1 MAEVGEV
8 KYKVEVDDSG
18 VDKQIDKTEG
28 KLKSKFGSAAKAVGA
43 AAASAIAAGTA
54 AVVSL
59 VKQAAQA
66 YGEFEQLEGGVKKLF
81 GEDVKDTVM
90 KNAEEAFR
98 TAGLSANEYMETVT
112 GFSSSL
118 IQSLNGDT
126 AKAADVADRAIRDMS
141 DNANTFG
148 TSMESIQN
156 AYMGFAKGNFTMLD
170 NLKLG
175 YGGTKE
181 EMARLIADASKMTDV
196 QKELGIEVQKGD
208 LSFANIANA
217 ISVVQ
222 SKLNIM
228 GTTEKEAASTFQGS
242 LSMMQGAWTNLV
254 AGMANPNAD
263 IGKLI
268 GDMINS
274 AQTFLGN
281 AIPIITQ
288 ALEGIGKA
296 IEQLAPIIAAEIP
309 GILEKS
315 LPGLL
320 QSGAKVVESLASGIL
335 AALPKLMP
343 TATNVVLTLI
353 KMLVQL
359 APQVIQVGL
368 QCILELV
375 NGITKALPQLIPAAV
390 DAIITIVEA
399 LTQPD
404 MLLQLVDAAILLIM
418 TLAEALIKAAP
429 RLIEKAPIIV
439 GNLVSA
445 IIQAAPKLLQ
455 AAVELILMLAR
466 GIVEQFG
473 KIIQVGGQIVDNVRN
488 GFSQKVSDARNWGR
502 DVIGNF
508 IDGVLQKWND
518 LRATVS
524 RVASTIRSYLHFSTP
539 DVGPLADFDEY
550 APDMMDLFAKGIDD
564 GRGEVE
570 KSIDNVAGT
579 VAQGFTMDVGYNLP
593 DIAGYAADLSAAMTA
608 STSTEIIIPLSI
620 NGREIARASA
630 WFMNEQLAWEAR

>member
-8 KYKVEVDDSG
+8 KYRVQVDDSDT
-18 VDKQIDKTEG
+18 DKQIDKTES
-28 KLKSKFGSAAKAVGA
+28 KLKSKFGSAAKAVGVA
-43 AAASAIAAGTA
+43 AGAAIAAGTA
-54 AVVSL
+54 AVVGL
-59 VKQAAQA
+59 VKQAAAA

-81 GEDVKDTVM
+81 GDEVKDTVM
-90 KNAEEAFR
+90 KNAEQAFKS
-98 TAGLSANEYMETVT
+98 AGLSANEYMETVT

-126 AKAADVADRAIRDMS
+126 AKAADIADRAIRDMS

-196 QKELGIEVQKGD
+196 QEKLGITVEKGNM
-208 LSFANIANA
+208 SFANIANA

-222 SKLNIM
+222 EKLGIM
-228 GTTEKEAASTFQGS
+228 GTTENEAATTFQGS

-254 AGMANPNAD
+254 AGMANPDAD
-263 IGKLI
+263 IGRLI
-268 GDMINS
+268 GDMIES

-288 ALEGIGKA
+288 ALEGIGTA
-296 IEQLAPIIAAEIP
+296 VEQLAPIIAAEIP

-335 AALPKLMP
+335 QAIPTLMP
-343 TATNVVLTLI
+343 TVTNVILTLI

-359 APQVIQVGL
+359 APQIITVGA

-390 DAIITIVEA
+390 SAIITIVEA

-404 MLLQLVDAAILLIM
+404 MLMQLIDAAILLIM
-418 TLAEALIKAAP
+418 TLAEALIDAMP
-429 RLIEKAPIIV
+429 QLIEKAPVIV
-439 GNLVSA
+439 GNLVKA

-455 AAVELILMLAR
+455 AAIELILTLVR

-473 KIIQVGGQIVDNVRN
+473 KIIEVGGQLVEKTKS
-488 GFSQKVSDARNWGR
+488 GFSQKVQDAKNWGR
-502 DVIGNF
+502 DIIQNF
-508 IDGVLQKWND
+508 IDGIKQKWND
-518 LRATVS
+518 LKATVS
-524 RVASTIRSYLHFSTP
+524 NVAQTVKSYLHFSTP
-539 DVGPLADFDEY
+539 DEGPLKDFNTY
-550 APDMMDLFAKGIDD
+550 APDMMELYAKGIDD
-564 GRGEVE
+564 NKGKV
-570 KSIDNVAGT
+570 KDSINDVAGT
-579 VAQGFTMDVGYNLP
+579 VATAFTADVGYNLP

-608 STSTEIIIPLSI
+608 TQATEIIIPLSI

>member
-8 KYKVEVDDSG
+8 RYRVVVDDSDT
-18 VDKQIDKTEG
+18 DKQIDKTES
-28 KLKSKFGSAAKAVGA
+28 KLKSKFGSAAKAVGL
-43 AAASAIAAGTA
+43 AASAAIAAGTA
-54 AVVSL
+54 AVVGL
-59 VKQAAQA
+59 VKQATIA

-81 GEDVKDTVM
+81 GDEVKDTVM

-98 TAGLSANEYMETVT
+98 SAGLSANEYMETVT

-126 AKAADVADRAIRDMS
+126 AKAADIADRAIRDMS

-222 SKLNIM
+222 QKLGIM
-228 GTTEKEAASTFQGS
+228 GTTEEEAATTFQGS

-254 AGMANPNAD
+254 AGMANPDAD
-263 IGKLI
+263 IGKLV
-268 GDMINS
+268 GDMIDS

-288 ALEGIGKA
+288 ALEGIGTA
-296 IEQLAPIIAAEIP
+296 IEQLAPVLAAEIP

-320 QSGAKVVESLASGIL
+320 ESGAKVIESLAKGLLQAI
-335 AALPKLMP
+335 PKLMP
-343 TATNVVLTLI
+343 TVTDVIMSLV
-353 KMLVQL
+353 KMLISL
-359 APQVIQVGL
+359 APQIITVGL

-375 NGITKALPQLIPAAV
+375 NGITQALPELIPAAV
-390 DAIITIVEA
+390 DAILTIVEA

-404 MLLQLVDAAILLIM
+404 MLLQLVDASILLIT
-418 TLAEALIKAAP
+418 TLAEALIDAAP
-429 RLIEKAPIIV
+429 KLIEKAPIII
-439 GNLVSA
+439 GNLAKA
-445 IIQAAPKLLQ
+445 IIQALPKILQ
-455 AAVELILMLAR
+455 AGVELMLTLVK
-466 GIVEQFG
+466 GIVQYYG
-473 KIIQVGGQIVDNVRN
+473 KIIEVGAEIIEKVKS
-488 GFSQKVSDARNWGR
+488 GFKQKVQDAKNWGR
-502 DVIGNF
+502 DVIQNF
-508 IDGVLQKWND
+508 IDGVKQKWND
-518 LRATVS
+518 LKAAVSDVAQTVKS
-524 RVASTIRSYLHFSTP
+524 FLHFSVP
-539 DVGPLADFDEY
+539 DEGPLKDFDTY
-550 APDMMDLFAKGIDD
+550 APDMMDLFAKGISDNK
-564 GRGEVE
+564 GKVE
-570 KSIDNVAGT
+570 DSIDGVAGT
-579 VAQGFTMDVGYNLP
+579 IATAFTADVGYNLP

-608 STSTEIIIPLSI
+608 TQSLEIIVPLSI

-630 WFMNEQLAWEAR
+630 WFMNQQLAWEAR